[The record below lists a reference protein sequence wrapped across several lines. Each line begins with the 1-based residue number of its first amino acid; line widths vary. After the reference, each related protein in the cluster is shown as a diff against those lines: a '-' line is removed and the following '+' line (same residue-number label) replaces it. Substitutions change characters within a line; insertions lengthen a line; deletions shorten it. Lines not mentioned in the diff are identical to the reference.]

1 MSSSFSC
8 LAILSLLALAS
19 HLPDAASAPRGI
31 GPLSPA
37 AAAKLVSAVNDA
49 RRQAGA
55 PPVVWSAAAAQRAK
69 LSAEW
74 LSGSGPTEGRCDVAN
89 ANLDPTFRVLRK
101 PIVAMTYFVTGG
113 GPGRRRAADA
123 VGAWAEGRRWYD
135 AGANRCVAGGGEE
148 CASYKDMV
156 QPAWKTV
163 GCAVAPCAS
172 GQTLTICVFS
182 PA

>member
-1 MSSSFSC
+1 MSSSSSC

-37 AAAKLVSAVNDA
+37 AAAKLVSAVNGV

-55 PPVVWSAAAAQRAK
+55 PPVAWSATVAQRAK
-69 LSAEW
+69 LRAEW
-74 LSGSGPTEGRCDVAN
+74 LSDPTKGRCDVAN
-89 ANLDPTFRVLRK
+89 AGLDPGLTRVLIK
-101 PIVAMTYFVTGG
+101 PIVALTYFVTGG

-172 GQTLTICVFS
+172 GQTLTICAFS
-182 PA
+182 PV

>member
-49 RRQAGA
+49 RR
-55 PPVVWSAAAAQRAK
+55 
-69 LSAEW
+69 
-74 LSGSGPTEGRCDVAN
+74 GPTEGRCDVAN

-182 PA
+182 PAG